1 MKTPEISGGWRHFKG
16 NISFVSFGGGTHN
29 PGSGRPLSSE
39 LLGPQGGGG
48 RDREQ
53 DCCEHVPRSKDV
65 GDRVTT
71 CRAMGHGPCSKCA
84 KHITLKVQE
93 DDAVERRVN

>member
-48 RDREQ
+48 ET
-53 DCCEHVPRSKDV
+53 ESKTV
-65 GDRVTT
+65 VNMYLGQKMWVIALLLAGPW
-71 CRAMGHGPCSKCA
+71 AMALAQSAPS
-84 KHITLKVQE
+84 T
-93 DDAVERRVN
+93 